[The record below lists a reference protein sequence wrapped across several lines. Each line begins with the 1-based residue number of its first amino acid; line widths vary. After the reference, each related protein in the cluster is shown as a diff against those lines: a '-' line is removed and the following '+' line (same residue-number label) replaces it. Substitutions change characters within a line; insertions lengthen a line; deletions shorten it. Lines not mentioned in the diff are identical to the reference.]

1 MTKKNKLI
9 LVGVIA
15 VLACSLIL
23 GCVFAFGTEA
33 PAEKINLIVSTT
45 NNAVAQNGEFTVTV
59 KITNNDI
66 SSFRVAGLQVELD
79 YDSEKLTAGEI
90 THTLDTS
97 ESEAV
102 SYAAN
107 GKATFVCIKK
117 DFTDT
122 EGYKTLNDLFTI
134 KFKANEAI
142 ADPSVLFTSEN
153 ISFLVGDTTAL
164 EVTLSDSNYAGSIPN
179 LAEAILEKG
188 LDIVTNAKAGTVI
201 IIPTPANSNGMTK
214 TDLENTLA
222 NDEIKVENDKD
233 GVVGTGSKITLDG
246 EEATV
251 VVKGDVDGDGII
263 TVFDAALI
271 KEAQNNENAGE
282 NFTNKGVNEFAG
294 DVDGDNNTNDNDA
307 QNILDHVVGNSNI
320 G

>member
-9 LVGVIA
+9 LIGVIA
-15 VLACSLIL
+15 VLTCTLIL

-45 NNAVAQNGEFTVTV
+45 NTAVAQDGEFTVTV
-59 KITNNDI
+59 KLTNDDI
-66 SSFRVAGLQVELD
+66 SSFKVAGLQVELD
-79 YDSEKLTAGEI
+79 YDSEKLTAGTI
-90 THTLDTS
+90 THKLDTN
-97 ESEAV
+97 ESEAL

-107 GKATFVCIKK
+107 GKATFVCVKK
-117 DFTDT
+117 DFTDET
-122 EGYKTLNDLFTI
+122 GYSVLKDLFTI
-134 KFKANEAI
+134 TFKANEAI
-142 ADPSVLFTSEN
+142 ADPSALFTNEN
-153 ISFLVGDTTAL
+153 IRFLVGDTTAL
-164 EVTLSDSNYAGSIPN
+164 EITLSDSSYAGSIPN

-201 IIPTPANSNGMTK
+201 IIPTPADTNGMTK
-214 TDLENTLA
+214 TELEDTLA
-222 NDEIKVENDKD
+222 NDKVSVENDKD

-246 EEATV
+246 EEAEV

-271 KEAQNNENAGE
+271 KEAQNNENAKE
-282 NFTNKGVNEFAG
+282 NFTDKGIYEFAG
-294 DVDGDNNTNDNDA
+294 DVDGDNNTDDNDA
-307 QNILDHVVGNSNI
+307 QNILDHVVGNNTI